1 MSILLSMLPPPV
13 LVLLDVDGTE
23 PAVQRTLVRPWGSRR
38 SSGRQTDT
46 GSNPHRLAMDLHMYV
61 RALTFRSPAG
71 FLSACPLEWFASTDS
86 PSDRLVYV
94 HGLTFR

>member
-1 MSILLSMLPPPV
+1 MSILLNMLPPPV

-46 GSNPHRLAMDLHMYV
+46 GSNPHRLAIDLHIIYIYIIYKSV
-61 RALTFRSPAG
+61 HSP
-71 FLSACPLEWFASTDS
+71 FAH
-86 PSDRLVYV
+86 LQV
-94 HGLTFR
+94 F